1 MSLWVRCTRSFLL
14 WSPAQ
19 LDDFYAIVMMIVN
32 NLRTFPLERKYQ
44 ELKFSNSQIQN
55 RILKRSGGMEF
66 MQAIGFQIQS
76 KEDQKYF
83 IFQED
88 YFQELDG
95 SLSWLRF
102 CSPSPCPGPT
112 LFLPPSL
119 PPSLPSLPSFSLNER
134 NQRNHRNL
142 QTHERQSR
150 SSRAM
155 LPMCHPGHDLPISLS
170 LSLVLIRVDSVSQRN
185 HNHGRLLSW
194 REICRNSYLCSIFL
208 QRRQV
213 VLSHL
218 PFFIC

>member
-1 MSLWVRCTRSFLL
+1 MLCPSPKSFVSEEIIKASKPHNFNTAVLLFTSVFITKTSMSLWVRCTRSFLL

-119 PPSLPSLPSFSLNER
+119 PPFP
-134 NQRNHRNL
+134 
-142 QTHERQSR
+142 
-150 SSRAM
+150 
-155 LPMCHPGHDLPISLS
+155 
-170 LSLVLIRVDSVSQRN
+170 
-185 HNHGRLLSW
+185 
-194 REICRNSYLCSIFL
+194 
-208 QRRQV
+208 
-213 VLSHL
+213 
-218 PFFIC
+218 PFFLFE